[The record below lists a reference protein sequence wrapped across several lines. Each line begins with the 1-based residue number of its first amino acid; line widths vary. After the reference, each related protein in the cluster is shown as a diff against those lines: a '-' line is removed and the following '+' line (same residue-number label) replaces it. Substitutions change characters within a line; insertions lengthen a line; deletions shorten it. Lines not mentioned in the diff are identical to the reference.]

1 MNFCFDFLQEL
12 LMLLEAISNTRKS
25 VSSVLPPSIVYAVL
39 GASSLKD
46 KDIQTLRSW
55 FKKKLGCAS
64 LFQPTSQCLDI

>member
-1 MNFCFDFLQEL
+1 MNFCFGFLQEL

-25 VSSVLPPSIVYAVL
+25 VSSVLPPSIVYPVL

-55 FKKKLGCAS
+55 LKKKTRCAS
-64 LFQPTSQCLDI
+64 FFQTTSQCLDM